1 MTNSTKSPALPEGLR
16 DLYDGDLHFPASS
29 AQRPYVIG
37 NFVCTLDGVVSFKT
51 KDYAGGSTISGFDP
65 AD

>member
-1 MTNSTKSPALPEGLR
+1 MGICIFQPAP
-16 DLYDGDLHFPASS
+16 